1 MRVKIVSVAVVC
13 WAIGN
18 VWYPLMAQTSRSV
31 RDGVYTE
38 DQAKRGSLLY
48 NQHCSACH
56 GADLTGGDEVPALR
70 GESFLANWSGLPL
83 SELFERIRT
92 SMPAD
97 NPGKLSRRQNADI
110 LAYILKFDTYPAGS
124 GELPTQTDALQQ
136 IRFEASKP

>member
-1 MRVKIVSVAVVC
+1 MRVKVVPLAVAC
-13 WAIGN
+13 WAIAS
-18 VWYPLMAQTSRSV
+18 VFYPLTAQTSRSV

-70 GESFLANWSGLPL
+70 GDSFLANWSGLPL

-97 NPGKLSRRQNADI
+97 NPGKLNRQQNADI
-110 LAYILKFDTYPAGS
+110 LAYILKFDSYPAGS
-124 GELPTQTDALQQ
+124 VELPTQTDALQQ
-136 IRFEASKP
+136 IRFEASKL

>member
-97 NPGKLSRRQNADI
+97 NPGKLSRPQNADI

-136 IRFEASKP
+136 IRFEAAKP

>member
-1 MRVKIVSVAVVC
+1 MRVKMVSVAVVC
-13 WAIGN
+13 LAIGN
-18 VWYPLMAQTSRSV
+18 GFDPLTAQTSRSV

-38 DQAKRGSLLY
+38 GQAKRGSLLY

-97 NPGKLSRRQNADI
+97 NPGKLNRQQNADL
-110 LAYILKFDTYPAGS
+110 LAYVLKFDSYPAGS
-124 GELPTQTDALQQ
+124 SELPTQTDALQQ
-136 IRFEASKP
+136 IRFEASKQ

>member
-1 MRVKIVSVAVVC
+1 MRVKIISVAVVC
-13 WAIGN
+13 WAMGA
-18 VWYPLMAQTSRSV
+18 MGETSRSV
-31 RDGVYTE
+31 TDGVYTE

-83 SELFERIRT
+83 SELFDRIRT
-92 SMPAD
+92 SMPGD
-97 NPGKLSRRQNADI
+97 RPGTLNRQQNADI
-110 LAYILKFDTYPAGS
+110 IAYVLKFDSYPAGGS
-124 GELPTQTDALQQ
+124 ELPTQTDALRQ

>member
-1 MRVKIVSVAVVC
+1 MRVATAFVAVAA
-13 WAIGN
+13 WA
-18 VWYPLMAQTSRSV
+18 VASLLCPLTAQTSRSI

-38 DQAKRGSLLY
+38 EQAKRGSLLY

-56 GADLTGGDEVPALR
+56 GADLNGGDEVAALR

-83 SELFERIRT
+83 SELFERIRI

-97 NPGKLSRRQNADI
+97 NPGKLSRQQNADI

-124 GELPTQTDALQQ
+124 SELPTQTEALRR
-136 IRFEASKP
+136 IRFERSNP